1 MKTCPKCWKNYPDRY
16 KQCVRCKKTLVNS
29 NKTRSNLSQKKEN
42 FDLNKIKQIKTE
54 KREDKFLEEVRSRF
68 LHNFGIALVY
78 IGIIV
83 IAIIMTIVIMVL
95 IVKS

>member
-54 KREDKFLEEVRSRF
+54 KREDKFLEE
-68 LHNFGIALVY
+68 LEGK
-78 IGIIV
+78 
-83 IAIIMTIVIMVL
+83 L
-95 IVKS
+95 IVHSNIFHPEKLKKVQEFDFNGEKFCVYEK